1 MTTEIKLNG
10 KIISSVTDDY
20 VIVNSEQSP
29 LIEEGCAL
37 TLRDGSCQ
45 PFSRYPLPHFEAPV
59 RTGVVKYGPLDS
71 LVGRFVFAVEAM
83 TIVTEKEPEKPMTIN
98 GEKLTVQLI
107 R

>member
-10 KIISSVTDDY
+10 EIISSVTDDY

-29 LIEEGCAL
+29 LIEGGYAL
-37 TLRDGSCQ
+37 TLRDGSYQ
-45 PFSRYPLPHFEAPV
+45 PLTHHPLPHFGQQIHVGIA
-59 RTGVVKYGPLDS
+59 KYGPLDS
-71 LVGRFVFAVEAM
+71 LVGRFVFVVEAM